1 MDYKTLYLKSIEE
14 PELFWKEE
22 AQKLAWS
29 TYPEQILK
37 QNENG
42 YYSWFVDGKINMSR
56 LALEENIKAGRG
68 EQFALIYDSPVTQ
81 VVQKIT
87 YNQLLEKVSRFAG
100 GLISLGLSKGDTA
113 IIYMP
118 MIPEAIVA
126 MFACARIGVIHSVV
140 FGGFAA
146 PELAIR
152 IDDAQPDVIISA
164 SYGVEINRQINY
176 KPLIDE
182 AIELT
187 LYKPKNI
194 IIFER
199 PNHTDDLTADNVH
212 TYDEMY
218 KHQPVEPI
226 EVSSTHPL
234 YILYTSGTTST
245 PKGVVRDTGGYATA
259 LNSTMKYFY
268 DLEPGD
274 TILTASDIGWV
285 VGHSYIVY
293 APLIYGVTTV
303 IYEGKPIKTPDAG
316 AFWRMV
322 EEHKIKNIFTAPT
335 AIRAIRKEDPEGK
348 LFQKYDTSSLKR
360 LFLAGERCDTSTYY
374 WLKEISKLP
383 VIDHWWQTESGW
395 PMLGICAGIENIMP
409 EPGAAGLPVFGYN
422 IKIVDDEGQENDTRE
437 EGSIVIQLP
446 LPPGCMTSLWRN
458 EHRFIKGYFQQ
469 FPNHYLTG
477 DGGFRDENGFVF
489 ITGRTDDIINV
500 AGHRLSTATME
511 ELVSSHPDITECAV
525 VGIKDELKGQIPI
538 GLIVTKQNAS
548 KLEEEIEKDLI
559 ALLRKEIG
567 GIACFKTSII
577 VSRLPKTRSGKI
589 LRKTL
594 SQIADGTPFTIP
606 STIDDPTVLD
616 ELIHEFSRRNVG
628 VAFTTSSI

>member
-1 MDYKTLYLKSIEE
+1 MDYKTLYSKSIEE

-68 EQFALIYDSPVTQ
+68 EQFALIYDSPVTE

-100 GLISLGLSKGDTA
+100 GLTSLGLSKGDTA

-126 MFACARIGVIHSVV
+126 MLACARIGVIHSVV

-194 IIFER
+194 VIFER
-199 PNHTDDLTADNVH
+199 PNHTDDLSADNVH
-212 TYDEMY
+212 TYGEMY
-218 KHQPVEPI
+218 QYQPVEPI
-226 EVSSTHPL
+226 EVPSTHPL

-259 LNSTMKYFY
+259 LNSTMNYFY

-322 EEHKIKNIFTAPT
+322 EEHKIKNVFTAPT

-395 PMLGICAGIENIMP
+395 PMLGICVGIENIMP

-422 IKIVDDEGQENDTRE
+422 IKIVNEEGQENDIRE

-538 GLIVTKQNAS
+538 GLIVTKENAS
-548 KLEEEIEKDLI
+548 KSEEEIEKDLI

-577 VSRLPKTRSGKI
+577 VNRLPKTRSGKI

-606 STIDDPTVLD
+606 STIDDATVLD

-628 VAFTTSSI
+628 LAFAISSI

>member
-1 MDYKTLYLKSIEE
+1 MDYKTLYSKSIEE

-56 LALEENIKAGRG
+56 LALEKNIKAGRG
-68 EQFALIYDSPVTQ
+68 EQFALIYDSPVTE

-100 GLISLGLSKGDTA
+100 GITSLGLSKGDTA

-126 MFACARIGVIHSVV
+126 MLACARIGVIHSVV

-194 IIFER
+194 VIFER
-199 PNHTDDLTADNVH
+199 PNHTDDLSAENVH

-218 KHQPVEPI
+218 QHQPIEPI
-226 EVSSTHPL
+226 EVPSTHPL

-259 LNSTMKYFY
+259 LNSTMNYFY

-322 EEHKIKNIFTAPT
+322 EEHKIKNVFTAPT

-395 PMLGICAGIENIMP
+395 PMLGICVGIENIMP

-422 IKIVDDEGQENDTRE
+422 IKIVNEEGQENDIRE

-477 DGGFRDENGFVF
+477 DGGFRDENDFVF

-538 GLIVTKQNAS
+538 GLIVTKENAS
-548 KLEEEIEKDLI
+548 KSEEEIEKDLI
-559 ALLRKEIG
+559 TLLRKEIG

-577 VSRLPKTRSGKI
+577 VNRLPKTRSGKI

-606 STIDDPTVLD
+606 STIDDATVLD

-628 VAFTTSSI
+628 LAFAISSI

>member
-1 MDYKTLYLKSIEE
+1 MDYKTLYSKSIEE

-29 TYPEQILK
+29 TYPEEILK

-68 EQFALIYDSPVTQ
+68 EQLALIYDSPVTQ

-100 GLISLGLSKGDTA
+100 GLTSLGLSKGDTA

-126 MFACARIGVIHSVV
+126 MLACARIGVIHSVV

-199 PNHTDDLTADNVH
+199 PNHTDDLSADNVH

-218 KHQPVEPI
+218 QHQPAEPI

-395 PMLGICAGIENIMP
+395 PMLGICAGVENIMP

-477 DGGFRDENGFVF
+477 DGGFKDENGFVF

-538 GLIVTKQNAS
+538 GLIVTKENAS
-548 KLEEEIEKDLI
+548 KSEEEIEKDLI

-577 VSRLPKTRSGKI
+577 VNRLPKTRSGKI

>member
-1 MDYKTLYLKSIEE
+1 MDYKTLYSKSIEE
-14 PELFWKEE
+14 PEFFWKEE

-42 YYSWFVDGKINMSR
+42 YYSWFIDGKINMSR

-68 EQFALIYDSPVTQ
+68 EQFALIYDSPVTE

-126 MFACARIGVIHSVV
+126 MLACARIGVIHSVV

-199 PNHTDDLTADNVH
+199 PNHTDDLSADNVH
-212 TYDEMY
+212 TYNEMY
-218 KHQPVEPI
+218 QHQPVEPI
-226 EVSSTHPL
+226 EVPSTHPL

-395 PMLGICAGIENIMP
+395 PMLGICAGVENIMP

-477 DGGFRDENGFVF
+477 DGGFKDENGFVF

-538 GLIVTKQNAS
+538 GLIVTKENAS
-548 KLEEEIEKDLI
+548 KSEEEIEKDLI

>member
-1 MDYKTLYLKSIEE
+1 MDYKTLYSKSIEE

-68 EQFALIYDSPVTQ
+68 EQFALIYDSPVTE

-100 GLISLGLSKGDTA
+100 GLTSLGLSKGDTA

-126 MFACARIGVIHSVV
+126 MLACARIGVIHSVV

-194 IIFER
+194 VIFER
-199 PNHTDDLTADNVH
+199 PNHTDDLSAENVH

-218 KHQPVEPI
+218 QHQPIEPI
-226 EVSSTHPL
+226 EVPSTHPL

-395 PMLGICAGIENIMP
+395 PMLGICAGVENIMP

-477 DGGFRDENGFVF
+477 DGGFKDENGFVF

-538 GLIVTKQNAS
+538 GLIVTKENAS
-548 KLEEEIEKDLI
+548 KSEEEIEKDLI

-577 VSRLPKTRSGKI
+577 VNRLPKTRSGKI

-606 STIDDPTVLD
+606 STIDDATVLD

-628 VAFTTSSI
+628 LAFAISSI

>member
-1 MDYKTLYLKSIEE
+1 MDYKTLYSKSIEE

-68 EQFALIYDSPVTQ
+68 EQFALIYDSPVTE

-87 YNQLLEKVSRFAG
+87 FNQLLEKVSRFAG

-118 MIPEAIVA
+118 MIPQAIVA
-126 MFACARIGVIHSVV
+126 MLACARIGVIHSVV

-152 IDDAQPDVIISA
+152 IDDAQPDVSISA

-194 IIFER
+194 IIFEL
-199 PNHTDDLTADNVH
+199 PNHTDDLSADNVH

-218 KHQPVEPI
+218 QHQPVEPI
-226 EVSSTHPL
+226 EVQSTHPL

-322 EEHKIKNIFTAPT
+322 EEHKIKIFLRLQQQLEQSEKK
-335 AIRAIRKEDPEGK
+335 IQKEN
-348 LFQKYDTSSLKR
+348 Y
-360 LFLAGERCDTSTYY
+360 
-374 WLKEISKLP
+374 SKNMIHQ
-383 VIDHWWQTESGW
+383 V
-395 PMLGICAGIENIMP
+395 C
-409 EPGAAGLPVFGYN
+409 
-422 IKIVDDEGQENDTRE
+422 
-437 EGSIVIQLP
+437 
-446 LPPGCMTSLWRN
+446 
-458 EHRFIKGYFQQ
+458 
-469 FPNHYLTG
+469 
-477 DGGFRDENGFVF
+477 
-489 ITGRTDDIINV
+489 NV
-500 AGHRLSTATME
+500 YS
-511 ELVSSHPDITECAV
+511 
-525 VGIKDELKGQIPI
+525 
-538 GLIVTKQNAS
+538 
-548 KLEEEIEKDLI
+548 
-559 ALLRKEIG
+559 
-567 GIACFKTSII
+567 
-577 VSRLPKTRSGKI
+577 
-589 LRKTL
+589 
-594 SQIADGTPFTIP
+594 
-606 STIDDPTVLD
+606 
-616 ELIHEFSRRNVG
+616 
-628 VAFTTSSI
+628 

>member
-1 MDYKTLYLKSIEE
+1 MDYKTLYSKSIEE

-29 TYPEQILK
+29 TFPEQILK

-68 EQFALIYDSPVTQ
+68 EQLALIYDSPVTE

-100 GLISLGLSKGDTA
+100 GLTSLGLSKGDTA

-126 MFACARIGVIHSVV
+126 MLACSRIGVIHSVV

-199 PNHTDDLTADNVH
+199 PNHTDDLSADNVH

-218 KHQPVEPI
+218 QHQPAEPI

-395 PMLGICAGIENIMP
+395 PMLGICAGVENIMP

-477 DGGFRDENGFVF
+477 DGGFKDENGFVF

-538 GLIVTKQNAS
+538 GLIVTKENAS
-548 KLEEEIEKDLI
+548 KSEEEIEKDLI

>member
-1 MDYKTLYLKSIEE
+1 MDYKTLYSKSIEE

-42 YYSWFVDGKINMSR
+42 YYSWFIDGKINMSR

-68 EQFALIYDSPVTQ
+68 EQFALIYDSPVTE

-126 MFACARIGVIHSVV
+126 MLACARIGVIHSVV

-218 KHQPVEPI
+218 QHQPAEPI
-226 EVSSTHPL
+226 EVPSTHPL

-245 PKGVVRDTGGYATA
+245 PKGVVRDTGGYAIA

-395 PMLGICAGIENIMP
+395 PMLGICAGVENIMP

-477 DGGFRDENGFVF
+477 DGGFKDENGFVF

-538 GLIVTKQNAS
+538 GLIVTKENAS
-548 KLEEEIEKDLI
+548 KSEEEIEKDLI

-628 VAFTTSSI
+628 VAFAASSI

>member
-1 MDYKTLYLKSIEE
+1 MDYKTLYSKSIEE

-68 EQFALIYDSPVTQ
+68 EQFALIYDSPVTE

-100 GLISLGLSKGDTA
+100 GLTSLGLSKGDTA

-126 MFACARIGVIHSVV
+126 MLACARIGVIHSVV

-194 IIFER
+194 VIFER
-199 PNHTDDLTADNVH
+199 PNHTDDLSAENVH

-218 KHQPVEPI
+218 QHQPIEPI
-226 EVSSTHPL
+226 EVPSTHPL

-259 LNSTMKYFY
+259 LNSTMNYFY

-322 EEHKIKNIFTAPT
+322 EEHKIKNVFTAPT

-395 PMLGICAGIENIMP
+395 PMLGICVGIENIMP

-422 IKIVDDEGQENDTRE
+422 IKIVNEEGQENDIRE

-538 GLIVTKQNAS
+538 GLIVTKENAS
-548 KLEEEIEKDLI
+548 KSEEEIEKDLI
-559 ALLRKEIG
+559 ALLREEIG

-577 VSRLPKTRSGKI
+577 VNRLPKTRSGKI

-606 STIDDPTVLD
+606 STIDDATVLD

-628 VAFTTSSI
+628 LAFAISSI

>member
-1 MDYKTLYLKSIEE
+1 MDYKTLYSKSIEE

-68 EQFALIYDSPVTQ
+68 EQFALIYDSPVTE

-100 GLISLGLSKGDTA
+100 GLTSLGLSKGDTA

-126 MFACARIGVIHSVV
+126 MLACARIGVIHSVV

-194 IIFER
+194 VIFER
-199 PNHTDDLTADNVH
+199 PNHTDDLSAENVH

-218 KHQPVEPI
+218 QHQPVEPI
-226 EVSSTHPL
+226 EVPSTHPL

-268 DLEPGD
+268 DLEPAD

-322 EEHKIKNIFTAPT
+322 EEHKIKNVFTAPT

-395 PMLGICAGIENIMP
+395 PMLGICVGIENIMP

-422 IKIVDDEGQENDTRE
+422 IKIVNEEGQENDIRE

-477 DGGFRDENGFVF
+477 D
-489 ITGRTDDIINV
+489 
-500 AGHRLSTATME
+500 
-511 ELVSSHPDITECAV
+511 
-525 VGIKDELKGQIPI
+525 
-538 GLIVTKQNAS
+538 
-548 KLEEEIEKDLI
+548 
-559 ALLRKEIG
+559 
-567 GIACFKTSII
+567 
-577 VSRLPKTRSGKI
+577 
-589 LRKTL
+589 
-594 SQIADGTPFTIP
+594 
-606 STIDDPTVLD
+606 
-616 ELIHEFSRRNVG
+616 
-628 VAFTTSSI
+628 

>member
-1 MDYKTLYLKSIEE
+1 MDYKTLYSKSIEE

-68 EQFALIYDSPVTQ
+68 EQFALIYDSPVTE

-126 MFACARIGVIHSVV
+126 MLACARIGVTHSVV

-199 PNHTDDLTADNVH
+199 PNHIDDLSADNVH
-212 TYDEMY
+212 TYNEMY
-218 KHQPVEPI
+218 QHQPVEPI
-226 EVSSTHPL
+226 EVPSTHPL

-245 PKGVVRDTGGYATA
+245 PKGVVRDTGGYAIA

-395 PMLGICAGIENIMP
+395 PMLGICAGVENIMP

-477 DGGFRDENGFVF
+477 DGGFKDENGFVF

-538 GLIVTKQNAS
+538 GLIVTKENAS
-548 KLEEEIEKDLI
+548 KSEEEIEKDLI

-628 VAFTTSSI
+628 VAFAASSI

>member
-1 MDYKTLYLKSIEE
+1 MDYKTLYSKSIEE

-68 EQFALIYDSPVTQ
+68 EQFALIYDSPVTE

-100 GLISLGLSKGDTA
+100 GLTSLGLSKGDTA

-126 MFACARIGVIHSVV
+126 MLACARIGVIHSVV

-194 IIFER
+194 VIFER
-199 PNHTDDLTADNVH
+199 PNHTDDLSAENVH

-218 KHQPVEPI
+218 QHQPIEPI
-226 EVSSTHPL
+226 EVPSTHPL

-259 LNSTMKYFY
+259 LNSTMNYFY

-322 EEHKIKNIFTAPT
+322 EEHKIKNVFTAPT

-395 PMLGICAGIENIMP
+395 PMLGICVGIENIMP

-422 IKIVDDEGQENDTRE
+422 IKIVNEEGQENDIRE

-559 ALLRKEIG
+559 ALLRKENG

-577 VSRLPKTRSGKI
+577 VNRLPKTRSGKI

-606 STIDDPTVLD
+606 STIDDATVLD

-628 VAFTTSSI
+628 LAFAISSI

>member
-1 MDYKTLYLKSIEE
+1 MDYKTLYSKSIEE
-14 PELFWKEE
+14 PEFFWKEE

-68 EQFALIYDSPVTQ
+68 EQFALIYDSPVTE

-100 GLISLGLSKGDTA
+100 GLTSLGLSKGDTA

-126 MFACARIGVIHSVV
+126 MLACARIGVIHSVV

-194 IIFER
+194 VIFER
-199 PNHTDDLTADNVH
+199 PNHTDDLSAENVH

-218 KHQPVEPI
+218 QHQPAEPI
-226 EVSSTHPL
+226 EVPSTHPL

-245 PKGVVRDTGGYATA
+245 PKGVVRDTGGYAIA

-395 PMLGICAGIENIMP
+395 PMLGICAGVENIMP

-477 DGGFRDENGFVF
+477 DGGFKDENGFVF

-538 GLIVTKQNAS
+538 GLIVTKENAS
-548 KLEEEIEKDLI
+548 KSEEEIEKDLI

>member
-1 MDYKTLYLKSIEE
+1 MDYKTLYSKSIEE
-14 PELFWKEE
+14 PEFFWKEE

-68 EQFALIYDSPVTQ
+68 EQFALIYDSPVTE

-126 MFACARIGVIHSVV
+126 MLACARIGVIHSVV

-199 PNHTDDLTADNVH
+199 PNHTDDLSADNVH

-218 KHQPVEPI
+218 QHQPAEPI
-226 EVSSTHPL
+226 EVPSTHPL

-348 LFQKYDTSSLKR
+348 LFEKYDTSSLKR

-477 DGGFRDENGFVF
+477 DGGFKDENGFIF

-538 GLIVTKQNAS
+538 GLIVTKENAS
-548 KLEEEIEKDLI
+548 KSEEEIEKDLI

-628 VAFTTSSI
+628 VAFAVSSI

>member
-1 MDYKTLYLKSIEE
+1 MDYKTLYSKSIEE
-14 PELFWKEE
+14 PEFFWKEE

-42 YYSWFVDGKINMSR
+42 YYSWFIDGKINMSR

-68 EQFALIYDSPVTQ
+68 EQFALIYDSPVTE

-126 MFACARIGVIHSVV
+126 MLACARIGVTHSVV

-199 PNHTDDLTADNVH
+199 PNHIDDLSADNVH
-212 TYDEMY
+212 TYNEMY
-218 KHQPVEPI
+218 QHQPVEPI
-226 EVSSTHPL
+226 EVPSTHPL

-395 PMLGICAGIENIMP
+395 PMLGICAGVENIMP

-477 DGGFRDENGFVF
+477 DGGFKDENGFVF

-538 GLIVTKQNAS
+538 GLIVTKENAS
-548 KLEEEIEKDLI
+548 KSEEEIEKDLI

-628 VAFTTSSI
+628 VAFAASSI

>member
-1 MDYKTLYLKSIEE
+1 MDYKTLYSKSIEE

-68 EQFALIYDSPVTQ
+68 EQFALIYDSPVTE

-100 GLISLGLSKGDTA
+100 GLTSLGLSKGDTA

-126 MFACARIGVIHSVV
+126 MLACARIGVIHSVV

-152 IDDAQPDVIISA
+152 IDDAQPDDIISA

-194 IIFER
+194 VIFER
-199 PNHTDDLTADNVH
+199 PNHTDDLSAENVH

-218 KHQPVEPI
+218 QHQPIEPI
-226 EVSSTHPL
+226 EVPSTHPL

-259 LNSTMKYFY
+259 LNSTMNYFY

-322 EEHKIKNIFTAPT
+322 EEHKIKNVFTAPT

-395 PMLGICAGIENIMP
+395 PMLGICAGVENIMP

-477 DGGFRDENGFVF
+477 DGGFKDENGFVF

-538 GLIVTKQNAS
+538 GLIVTKENAS
-548 KLEEEIEKDLI
+548 KSEEEIEKDLI

-577 VSRLPKTRSGKI
+577 VNRLPKTRSGKI

-606 STIDDPTVLD
+606 STIDDATVLD

-628 VAFTTSSI
+628 LAFAISSI

>member
-1 MDYKTLYLKSIEE
+1 MDYKTLYSKSIEE

-68 EQFALIYDSPVTQ
+68 EQFALIYDSPVTE

-100 GLISLGLSKGDTA
+100 GLTSLGLSKGDTA

-126 MFACARIGVIHSVV
+126 MLACARIGVIHSVV

-194 IIFER
+194 VIFER
-199 PNHTDDLTADNVH
+199 PNHTDDLSAENVH

-218 KHQPVEPI
+218 QHQPIEPI
-226 EVSSTHPL
+226 EVPSTHPL

-259 LNSTMKYFY
+259 LNSTMNYFY

-322 EEHKIKNIFTAPT
+322 EEHKIKNVFTAPT

-395 PMLGICAGIENIMP
+395 PMLGICVGIENIMP

-422 IKIVDDEGQENDTRE
+422 IKIVNEEGQENDIRE

-538 GLIVTKQNAS
+538 GLIVTKENAS
-548 KLEEEIEKDLI
+548 KSEEEIEKDLI

-577 VSRLPKTRSGKI
+577 VNRLPKTRSGKI

-606 STIDDPTVLD
+606 STIDDATVLD
-616 ELIHEFSRRNVG
+616 ELIHEFSRRNLG
-628 VAFTTSSI
+628 LAFAISSI

>member
-1 MDYKTLYLKSIEE
+1 MDYKTLYSKSIEE

-100 GLISLGLSKGDTA
+100 GLASLGLSKGDTA

-126 MFACARIGVIHSVV
+126 MLACARIGVIHSVV

-199 PNHTDDLTADNVH
+199 PNHTDDLSADIVH

-218 KHQPVEPI
+218 QHQPVEPI
-226 EVSSTHPL
+226 EVPSPHPL

-395 PMLGICAGIENIMP
+395 PMLGICAGVENIMP

-422 IKIVDDEGQENDTRE
+422 IKIVDDEGQENDIRE

-477 DGGFRDENGFVF
+477 DGGFKDENGFVF

-538 GLIVTKQNAS
+538 GLIVTKENAS
-548 KLEEEIEKDLI
+548 KSEEEIEKDLI

-628 VAFTTSSI
+628 VAFTVSSI

>member
-1 MDYKTLYLKSIEE
+1 MDYKTLYSKSIEE

-68 EQFALIYDSPVTQ
+68 EQLALIYDSPVTE
-81 VVQKIT
+81 VIQKIT

-126 MFACARIGVIHSVV
+126 MLACARIGVIHSVV

-199 PNHTDDLTADNVH
+199 PNHTDDLSADNVH

-218 KHQPVEPI
+218 KHQPAEPI
-226 EVSSTHPL
+226 EVPSTHPL

-259 LNSTMKYFY
+259 LNSTMNYFY

-322 EEHKIKNIFTAPT
+322 EEHKIKNVFTAPT

-395 PMLGICAGIENIMP
+395 PMLGICVGIENIMP

-422 IKIVDDEGQENDTRE
+422 IKIVNEEGQENDIRE

-538 GLIVTKQNAS
+538 GLIVTKENAS
-548 KLEEEIEKDLI
+548 KSEEEIEKDLI

-577 VSRLPKTRSGKI
+577 VNRLPKTRSGKI

-606 STIDDPTVLD
+606 STIDDATVLD

-628 VAFTTSSI
+628 LAFAISSI

>member
-1 MDYKTLYLKSIEE
+1 MDYKTLYSKSIEE

-126 MFACARIGVIHSVV
+126 MLACARIGVIHSVV

-199 PNHTDDLTADNVH
+199 PDHTDDLSAENVH

-218 KHQPVEPI
+218 QHQPVEPI
-226 EVSSTHPL
+226 EVPSTHPL

-395 PMLGICAGIENIMP
+395 PMLGICAGVENIMP

-477 DGGFRDENGFVF
+477 DGGFKDENGFVF

-538 GLIVTKQNAS
+538 GLIVTKENAS
-548 KLEEEIEKDLI
+548 KSEEEIEKDLI

>member
-1 MDYKTLYLKSIEE
+1 MDYKTLYSKSIEE

-56 LALEENIKAGRG
+56 LALEKNIKAGRG
-68 EQFALIYDSPVTQ
+68 EQFALIYDSPVTE
-81 VVQKIT
+81 VIQKIT

-126 MFACARIGVIHSVV
+126 MLACARIGVIHSVV

-194 IIFER
+194 VIFER
-199 PNHTDDLTADNVH
+199 PNHTDDLSADNVH

-218 KHQPVEPI
+218 QHQPIEPI
-226 EVSSTHPL
+226 EVPSTHPL

-259 LNSTMKYFY
+259 LNSTMNYFY

-293 APLIYGVTTV
+293 APLIYGVTTI

-395 PMLGICAGIENIMP
+395 PMLGICAGVENIMP

-422 IKIVDDEGQENDTRE
+422 IKIVDDEGQENDIRE

-489 ITGRTDDIINV
+489 ITGRTDEIINV

-538 GLIVTKQNAS
+538 GLILQKKTHQNRKKKS
-548 KLEEEIEKDLI
+548 K
-559 ALLRKEIG
+559 
-567 GIACFKTSII
+567 
-577 VSRLPKTRSGKI
+577 KI
-589 LRKTL
+589 
-594 SQIADGTPFTIP
+594 
-606 STIDDPTVLD
+606 
-616 ELIHEFSRRNVG
+616 
-628 VAFTTSSI
+628 

>member
-1 MDYKTLYLKSIEE
+1 MDYKTLYSKSIEE
-14 PELFWKEE
+14 PEFFWKEE

-68 EQFALIYDSPVTQ
+68 EQFALIYDSPVTE

-126 MFACARIGVIHSVV
+126 MLACARIGVIHSVV

-199 PNHTDDLTADNVH
+199 PNHIDDLSADNVH
-212 TYDEMY
+212 TYNEMY
-218 KHQPVEPI
+218 QHQPVEPI
-226 EVSSTHPL
+226 EVPSTHPL

-395 PMLGICAGIENIMP
+395 PMLGICAGVENIMP

-477 DGGFRDENGFVF
+477 DGGFKDENGFVF

-538 GLIVTKQNAS
+538 GLIVTKENAS
-548 KLEEEIEKDLI
+548 KSEEEIEKDLI

-628 VAFTTSSI
+628 VAFAASSI

>member
-1 MDYKTLYLKSIEE
+1 MIYKTLYSKSIGT

-22 AQKLAWS
+22 TYKLAWS
-29 TYPEQILK
+29 TYPKEILRK
-37 QNENG
+37 NENG
-42 YYSWFVDGKINMSR
+42 YYSWFIDGKINISR

-68 EQFALIYDSPVTQ
+68 EQNALIYDSPVTGIQ
-81 VVQKIT
+81 QKIT

-100 GLISLGLSKGDTA
+100 GLTSLGLTKGNTA

-118 MIPEAIVA
+118 MIPEAIIA
-126 MFACARIGVIHSVV
+126 MLACARIGVIHSVV

-164 SYGVEINRQINY
+164 SYGKEINLQINY

-182 AIELT
+182 AIKST

-199 PNHTDDLTADNVH
+199 PNHTDDLSAPNVH
-212 TYDEMY
+212 TFDDMY
-218 KHQPVEPI
+218 QHNPVEPI
-226 EVSSTHPL
+226 EVPSTHPL

-316 AFWRMV
+316 SFWRMV
-322 EEHKIKNIFTAPT
+322 EEYKIKNVFTAPT
-335 AIRAIRKEDPEGK
+335 AIRAIRKEDPEGL
-348 LFQKYDTSSLKR
+348 LFNKYDTSSLKK

-374 WLKEISKLP
+374 WLKEISKRP

-395 PMLGICAGIENIMP
+395 PMLGICSGIEDIMP

-422 IKIVDDEGQENDTRE
+422 IKIVNDEGEENGIGQ
-437 EGSIVIQLP
+437 EGSIVIKLP

-469 FPNHYLTG
+469 FPDHYLTG
-477 DGGFRDENGFVF
+477 DGGYMDENGFVF

-511 ELVSSHPDITECAV
+511 ELVSSHPDVTECAV
-525 VGIKDELKGQIPI
+525 VGIKDDLKGQIPI
-538 GLIVTKQNAS
+538 GLIVTRENSS
-548 KLEEEIEKDLI
+548 KTEEEIEKDLNI
-559 ALLRKEIG
+559 LLRKEIG
-567 GIACFKTSII
+567 GIASYKIT
-577 VSRLPKTRSGKI
+577 VQVNRLPKTRSGKI

-594 SQIADGTPFTIP
+594 TQIADGTPFTIP
-606 STIDDPTVLD
+606 STIEDSSVLD
-616 ELIHEFSRRNVG
+616 EIIHEFSRRNIG
-628 VAFTTSSI
+628 CAFIHPQS

>member
-1 MDYKTLYLKSIEE
+1 MDYKTLYSKSIEE

-29 TYPEQILK
+29 TYPEEILK

-68 EQFALIYDSPVTQ
+68 EQLALIYDSPVTQ

-100 GLISLGLSKGDTA
+100 GLTSLGLSKGDTA

-126 MFACARIGVIHSVV
+126 MLACARIGVIHSVV

-199 PNHTDDLTADNVH
+199 PNHTDDLSADNVH

-218 KHQPVEPI
+218 QHQPVDPI
-226 EVSSTHPL
+226 EVPSAHPL

-395 PMLGICAGIENIMP
+395 PMLGICVGVENIMP

-477 DGGFRDENGFVF
+477 DGGFKDENGFVF

-538 GLIVTKQNAS
+538 GLIVTKENAS
-548 KLEEEIEKDLI
+548 KSEEEIEKDLI

-577 VSRLPKTRSGKI
+577 VNRLPKTRSGKI

>member
-1 MDYKTLYLKSIEE
+1 MDYKTLYSKSIEE
-14 PELFWKEE
+14 PEFFWKEE

-68 EQFALIYDSPVTQ
+68 EQFALIYDSPVTE

-126 MFACARIGVIHSVV
+126 MLACARIGVIHSVV

-218 KHQPVEPI
+218 QHQPAEPI
-226 EVSSTHPL
+226 EVPSTHPL

-245 PKGVVRDTGGYATA
+245 PKGVVRDTGGYAIA

-395 PMLGICAGIENIMP
+395 PMLGICAGVENIMP

-477 DGGFRDENGFVF
+477 DGGFKDENGFVF

-538 GLIVTKQNAS
+538 GLIVTKENAS
-548 KLEEEIEKDLI
+548 KSEEEIEKDLI

>member
-1 MDYKTLYLKSIEE
+1 MDYKTLYSKSIEE

-68 EQFALIYDSPVTQ
+68 EQFALIYDSPVTE

-100 GLISLGLSKGDTA
+100 GLTSLGLSKGDTA

-126 MFACARIGVIHSVV
+126 MLACARIGVIHSVV

-194 IIFER
+194 VIFER
-199 PNHTDDLTADNVH
+199 PNHTDDLSAENVH

-218 KHQPVEPI
+218 QHQPIEPI
-226 EVSSTHPL
+226 EVPSTHPL

-259 LNSTMKYFY
+259 LNSTMNYFY

-322 EEHKIKNIFTAPT
+322 EEHKIKNVFTAPT

-395 PMLGICAGIENIMP
+395 PMLGICAGVENIMP

-477 DGGFRDENGFVF
+477 DGGFKDENGFVF

-538 GLIVTKQNAS
+538 GLIVTKENAS
-548 KLEEEIEKDLI
+548 KSEEEIEKDLI

>member
-1 MDYKTLYLKSIEE
+1 MDYKTLYSKSIEE

-56 LALEENIKAGRG
+56 LALEKNIKAGRG
-68 EQFALIYDSPVTQ
+68 EQFALIYDSPVTE
-81 VVQKIT
+81 VIQKIT

-126 MFACARIGVIHSVV
+126 MLACARIGVIHSVV

-194 IIFER
+194 VIFER
-199 PNHTDDLTADNVH
+199 PNHTDDLSADNVH

-218 KHQPVEPI
+218 QHQPIEPI
-226 EVSSTHPL
+226 EVPSTHPL

-259 LNSTMKYFY
+259 LNSTMNYFY

-395 PMLGICAGIENIMP
+395 PMLGICAGVENIMP

-422 IKIVDDEGQENDTRE
+422 IKIVDDEGQENDIRE

-489 ITGRTDDIINV
+489 ITGRTDEIINV

-538 GLIVTKQNAS
+538 GLIVTNENAS
-548 KLEEEIEKDLI
+548 KSEEEIEKDLI
-559 ALLRKEIG
+559 TLLRKEIG

-577 VSRLPKTRSGKI
+577 VNRLPKTRSGKI

-606 STIDDPTVLD
+606 STIDDATVLD

-628 VAFTTSSI
+628 LAFAISSI

>member
-1 MDYKTLYLKSIEE
+1 MDYKTLYSKSIEE

-68 EQFALIYDSPVTQ
+68 EQFALIYDSPVTE

-87 YNQLLEKVSRFAG
+87 YNQLLEKASRFAG
-100 GLISLGLSKGDTA
+100 GLTSLGLSKGDTA

-126 MFACARIGVIHSVV
+126 MLACARIGVIHSVV

-194 IIFER
+194 VIFER
-199 PNHTDDLTADNVH
+199 PNHTDDLSAENVH

-218 KHQPVEPI
+218 QHQPIEPI
-226 EVSSTHPL
+226 EVPSTHPL

-259 LNSTMKYFY
+259 LNSTMNYFY

-322 EEHKIKNIFTAPT
+322 EEHKIKNVFTAPT

-395 PMLGICAGIENIMP
+395 PMLGICVGIENIMP

-422 IKIVDDEGQENDTRE
+422 IKIVNEEGQENDIRE

-538 GLIVTKQNAS
+538 GLIVTKENAS
-548 KLEEEIEKDLI
+548 KSEEEIEKDLI

-577 VSRLPKTRSGKI
+577 VNRLPKTRSGKI

-606 STIDDPTVLD
+606 STIDDATVLD

-628 VAFTTSSI
+628 LAFAISSI

>member
-1 MDYKTLYLKSIEE
+1 MDYKTLYSKSIEE

-68 EQFALIYDSPVTQ
+68 EQFALIYDSPVTE

-126 MFACARIGVIHSVV
+126 MLACARIGVIHSVV

-218 KHQPVEPI
+218 QHQPAEPI
-226 EVSSTHPL
+226 EVPSTHPL

-245 PKGVVRDTGGYATA
+245 PKGVVRDTGGYAIA

-395 PMLGICAGIENIMP
+395 PMLGICAGVENIMP

-477 DGGFRDENGFVF
+477 DGGFKDENGFVF

-538 GLIVTKQNAS
+538 GLIVTKENAS
-548 KLEEEIEKDLI
+548 KSEEEIEKDLI

-628 VAFTTSSI
+628 VAFAASSI

>member
-1 MDYKTLYLKSIEE
+1 MDYKTLYSKSIEE

-100 GLISLGLSKGDTA
+100 GLTSLGLSKGDTA

-126 MFACARIGVIHSVV
+126 MLACARIGVIHSVV

-199 PNHTDDLTADNVH
+199 PNHTDDLSAENVH

-218 KHQPVEPI
+218 QYQPVEPI
-226 EVSSTHPL
+226 EVPSTHPL

-322 EEHKIKNIFTAPT
+322 QEHKIKNIFTAPT

-374 WLKEISKLP
+374 WLKENSKLP

-395 PMLGICAGIENIMP
+395 PMLGICAGVENIIP

-477 DGGFRDENGFVF
+477 DGGFKDENGFVF

-538 GLIVTKQNAS
+538 GLIVTKENAS
-548 KLEEEIEKDLI
+548 KSEEEIEKDLI

-577 VSRLPKTRSGKI
+577 VNRLPKTRSGKI

>member
-1 MDYKTLYLKSIEE
+1 MDYKTLYSKSIEE

-68 EQFALIYDSPVTQ
+68 EQFALIYDSPVTE

-100 GLISLGLSKGDTA
+100 GLTSLGLSKGDTA

-126 MFACARIGVIHSVV
+126 MLACARIGVIHSVV

-194 IIFER
+194 VIFER
-199 PNHTDDLTADNVH
+199 PNHTDDLSAENVH

-218 KHQPVEPI
+218 QHQPIEPI
-226 EVSSTHPL
+226 EVPSTHPL

-259 LNSTMKYFY
+259 LNSTMNYFY

-395 PMLGICAGIENIMP
+395 PMLGICAGVENIMP

-422 IKIVDDEGQENDTRE
+422 IKIVDDEGQENDIRE

-489 ITGRTDDIINV
+489 ITGRTDEIINV

-538 GLIVTKQNAS
+538 GLIVTKENAS
-548 KLEEEIEKDLI
+548 KSEEEIEKDLI
-559 ALLRKEIG
+559 TLLRKEIG

-577 VSRLPKTRSGKI
+577 VNRLPKTRSGKI

-606 STIDDPTVLD
+606 STIDDATVLD

-628 VAFTTSSI
+628 LAFAISSI

>member
-1 MDYKTLYLKSIEE
+1 MDYKTLYSKSIEE

-42 YYSWFVDGKINMSR
+42 YYSWFIDGKINMSR

-68 EQFALIYDSPVTQ
+68 EQFALIYDSPVTE

-126 MFACARIGVIHSVV
+126 MLACARIGVTHSVV

-199 PNHTDDLTADNVH
+199 PNHIDDLSADNVH
-212 TYDEMY
+212 TYNEMY
-218 KHQPVEPI
+218 QHQPVEPI
-226 EVSSTHPL
+226 EVPSTHPL

-395 PMLGICAGIENIMP
+395 PMLGICAGVENIMP

-477 DGGFRDENGFVF
+477 DGGFKDENGFVF

-538 GLIVTKQNAS
+538 GLIVTKENAS
-548 KLEEEIEKDLI
+548 KSEEEIEKDLI

>member
-1 MDYKTLYLKSIEE
+1 MDYKTLYSKSIEE

-68 EQFALIYDSPVTQ
+68 EQFALIYDSPVTE

-100 GLISLGLSKGDTA
+100 GLTSLGLSKGDTA

-118 MIPEAIVA
+118 MIPQAIVA
-126 MFACARIGVIHSVV
+126 MLACARIGVIHSVV

-152 IDDAQPDVIISA
+152 IDDAQPDVSISA

-199 PNHTDDLTADNVH
+199 PNHTDDLSADNVH
-212 TYDEMY
+212 TYGEMY
-218 KHQPVEPI
+218 QHQPVEPI
-226 EVSSTHPL
+226 EVPSTHPL

-259 LNSTMKYFY
+259 LNSTMNYFY

-322 EEHKIKNIFTAPT
+322 EEHKIKNVFTAPT

-395 PMLGICAGIENIMP
+395 PMLGICVGIENIMP

-422 IKIVDDEGQENDTRE
+422 IKIVNEEGQENDIRE

-538 GLIVTKQNAS
+538 GLIVTKENAS
-548 KLEEEIEKDLI
+548 KSEEEIEKDLI

-577 VSRLPKTRSGKI
+577 VNRLPKTRSGKI

-606 STIDDPTVLD
+606 STIDDATVLD

-628 VAFTTSSI
+628 LAFAISSI

>member
-1 MDYKTLYLKSIEE
+1 MDYKTLYSKSIEE

-68 EQFALIYDSPVTQ
+68 EQFALIYDSPVTE

-100 GLISLGLSKGDTA
+100 GLTSLGLSKGDTA

-126 MFACARIGVIHSVV
+126 MLACARIGVIHSVV

-194 IIFER
+194 VIFER
-199 PNHTDDLTADNVH
+199 PNHTDDLSAENVH

-218 KHQPVEPI
+218 QHQPIEPI
-226 EVSSTHPL
+226 EVPSTHPL

-259 LNSTMKYFY
+259 LNSTMNYFY

-322 EEHKIKNIFTAPT
+322 EEHKIKNVFTAPT

-395 PMLGICAGIENIMP
+395 PMLGICVGIENIMP

-422 IKIVDDEGQENDTRE
+422 IKIVNEEGQENDIRE

-477 DGGFRDENGFVF
+477 DGGFKDENGFVF

-538 GLIVTKQNAS
+538 GLIVTKENAS
-548 KLEEEIEKDLI
+548 KSEEEIEKDLI
-559 ALLRKEIG
+559 ALLRKENG

-577 VSRLPKTRSGKI
+577 VNRLPKTRSGKI

-606 STIDDPTVLD
+606 STIDDATVLD

>member
-1 MDYKTLYLKSIEE
+1 MDYKTLYSKSIEE

-42 YYSWFVDGKINMSR
+42 YYSWFIDGKINMSR

-68 EQFALIYDSPVTQ
+68 EQFALIYDSPVTE

-126 MFACARIGVIHSVV
+126 MLACARIGVTHSVV

-199 PNHTDDLTADNVH
+199 PNHIDDLSADNVH
-212 TYDEMY
+212 TYNEMY
-218 KHQPVEPI
+218 QHQPVEPI
-226 EVSSTHPL
+226 EVPSTHPL

-245 PKGVVRDTGGYATA
+245 PKGVVRDTGGYAIA

-395 PMLGICAGIENIMP
+395 PMLGICAGVENIMP

-477 DGGFRDENGFVF
+477 DGGFKDENGFVF

-538 GLIVTKQNAS
+538 GLIVTKENAS
-548 KLEEEIEKDLI
+548 KSEEEIEKDLI

-628 VAFTTSSI
+628 VAFAASSI

>member
-1 MDYKTLYLKSIEE
+1 MDYKTLYSKSIEE

-68 EQFALIYDSPVTQ
+68 EQFALIYDSPVTE

-126 MFACARIGVIHSVV
+126 MLACARIGVIHSVV

-199 PNHTDDLTADNVH
+199 PNHIDDLSADNVH
-212 TYDEMY
+212 TYNEMY
-218 KHQPVEPI
+218 QHQPVEPI
-226 EVSSTHPL
+226 EVPSTHPL

-322 EEHKIKNIFTAPT
+322 EEHKIKNVFTAPT

-395 PMLGICAGIENIMP
+395 PMLGICAGVENIMP

-422 IKIVDDEGQENDTRE
+422 IKIVDDERQENDTRE

-477 DGGFRDENGFVF
+477 DGGFKDENGFVF

-538 GLIVTKQNAS
+538 GLIVTKENAS
-548 KLEEEIEKDLI
+548 KSEEEIEKDLI

-628 VAFTTSSI
+628 VAFAASSI

>member
-1 MDYKTLYLKSIEE
+1 MDYKTLYSKSIEE

-68 EQFALIYDSPVTQ
+68 EQFALIYDSPVTE

-126 MFACARIGVIHSVV
+126 MLACARIGVIHSVV

-164 SYGVEINRQINY
+164 SYGVEINRLINY

-199 PNHTDDLTADNVH
+199 PNHTDDLSAENVH

-218 KHQPVEPI
+218 QHQPVEPI
-226 EVSSTHPL
+226 EVPSTHPL

-322 EEHKIKNIFTAPT
+322 EEHKIKNVFTAPT

-395 PMLGICAGIENIMP
+395 PMLGICAGVENIMP

-477 DGGFRDENGFVF
+477 DGGFKDENGFVF

-538 GLIVTKQNAS
+538 GLIVTKENAS
-548 KLEEEIEKDLI
+548 KSEEEIEKDLI

-628 VAFTTSSI
+628 VAFAASSI

>member
-1 MDYKTLYLKSIEE
+1 MDYKTLYSKSIEE

-68 EQFALIYDSPVTQ
+68 EQFALIYDSPVTE

-100 GLISLGLSKGDTA
+100 GLTSLGLSKGDTA

-126 MFACARIGVIHSVV
+126 MLACARIGVIHSVV

-194 IIFER
+194 VIFER
-199 PNHTDDLTADNVH
+199 PNHTDDLSAENVH

-218 KHQPVEPI
+218 QHQPIEPI
-226 EVSSTHPL
+226 EVPSTHPL

-259 LNSTMKYFY
+259 LNSTMNYFY

-322 EEHKIKNIFTAPT
+322 EEHKIKNVFTAPT

-395 PMLGICAGIENIMP
+395 PMLGICVGIENIMP

-422 IKIVDDEGQENDTRE
+422 IKIVNEEGQENDIRE

-477 DGGFRDENGFVF
+477 DGGFKDENGFVF

-538 GLIVTKQNAS
+538 GLIVTKENAS
-548 KLEEEIEKDLI
+548 KSEEEIEKDLI

>member
-1 MDYKTLYLKSIEE
+1 MDYKTLYSKSIEE

-42 YYSWFVDGKINMSR
+42 YYSWFIDGKINMSR

-68 EQFALIYDSPVTQ
+68 EQFALIYDSPVTE

-126 MFACARIGVIHSVV
+126 MLACARIGVTHSVV

-199 PNHTDDLTADNVH
+199 PNHIDDLSADNVH
-212 TYDEMY
+212 TYNEMY
-218 KHQPVEPI
+218 QHQPVEPI
-226 EVSSTHPL
+226 EVPSTHPL

-395 PMLGICAGIENIMP
+395 PMLGICAGVENIMP

-477 DGGFRDENGFVF
+477 DGGFKDENGFVF

-538 GLIVTKQNAS
+538 GLIVTKENAS
-548 KLEEEIEKDLI
+548 KSEEEIEKDLI

-628 VAFTTSSI
+628 VAFAASSI

>member
-1 MDYKTLYLKSIEE
+1 MDYKTLYSKSIEE
-14 PELFWKEE
+14 PEFFWKEE

-68 EQFALIYDSPVTQ
+68 EQFALIYDSPVTE

-126 MFACARIGVIHSVV
+126 MLACARIGVTHSVV

-218 KHQPVEPI
+218 QHQPAEPI
-226 EVSSTHPL
+226 EVPSTHPL

-245 PKGVVRDTGGYATA
+245 PKGVVRDTGGYAIA

-395 PMLGICAGIENIMP
+395 PMLGICAGVENIMP

-477 DGGFRDENGFVF
+477 DGGFKDENGFVF

-538 GLIVTKQNAS
+538 GLIVTKENAS
-548 KLEEEIEKDLI
+548 KSEEEIEKDLI

-628 VAFTTSSI
+628 VAFAASSI